1 MYHDEQELTITENF
15 ATKSINEVSVLLHTS
30 TTQSK
35 NDSRLNEMDK
45 HIEVLKS
52 RIQTLESR
60 HSTRCPNQ
68 DPNDQEMDGID
79 HFAQEQEYV
88 CENSDESCNRVCT
101 KLYDCCFDENCKNED
116 KFIFDGCP
124 NCKCSKCILETSPL
138 SEEKEH
144 KGKDL
149 TQFLGIRK

>member
-1 MYHDEQELTITENF
+1 MLAPSSDIF
-15 ATKSINEVSVLLHTS
+15 DWSIE
-30 TTQSK
+30 
-35 NDSRLNEMDK
+35 
-45 HIEVLKS
+45 ILKS

-60 HSTRCPNQ
+60 PCIRCPNQ

-79 HFAQEQEYV
+79 HFAHEQEYV
-88 CENSDESCNRVCT
+88 CENSDDSCNRVCT

-116 KFIFDGCP
+116 KFIFDDCP
-124 NCKCSKCILETSPL
+124 NCKCSECILETSSL

-149 TQFLGIRK
+149 TTFLGIRNWRNSLSVLASKIQKLRKTRSSSLNHNR

>member
-15 ATKSINEVSVLLHTS
+15 VSKSINERSVLLDTS

-35 NDSRLNEMDK
+35 NENRFNEMDK
-45 HIEVLKS
+45 RIEILKS

-60 HSTRCPNQ
+60 PSTRCPNQ

-116 KFIFDGCP
+116 KFIFDDCP
-124 NCKCSKCILETSPL
+124 NCKCSECILETSSL

-149 TQFLGIRK
+149 TKFLGIRK